1 MTTMLNYFTIEGI
14 ASTDSLDSYDEVI
27 NQEGLDLS
35 LVDENLVTI
44 NIEHGEDFPLFEMA
58 VIGLVTEAKLK
69 DEGLWIKGKIYFDHQ
84 YSDNIYQELSKPNSN
99 LQLSIELINCEY
111 GMGKKSGTI
120 LNSTLI
126 GVAVTKNPANNDTWA
141 RLSKAFNNTQL
152 AGITD
157 DFRQIEESI
166 RNINNRLLKKKTI
179 TVKLIK
185 IT

>member
-84 YSDNIYQELSKPNSN
+84 YSDNIYQELSNGHGYQRH
-99 LQLSIELINCEY
+99 LIILSLLALRMIFAR
-111 GMGKKSGTI
+111 S
-120 LNSTLI
+120 
-126 GVAVTKNPANNDTWA
+126 KNPFAISTIDYSK
-141 RLSKAFNNTQL
+141 RKPSLLS
-152 AGITD
+152 
-157 DFRQIEESI
+157 
-166 RNINNRLLKKKTI
+166 
-179 TVKLIK
+179 
-185 IT
+185 